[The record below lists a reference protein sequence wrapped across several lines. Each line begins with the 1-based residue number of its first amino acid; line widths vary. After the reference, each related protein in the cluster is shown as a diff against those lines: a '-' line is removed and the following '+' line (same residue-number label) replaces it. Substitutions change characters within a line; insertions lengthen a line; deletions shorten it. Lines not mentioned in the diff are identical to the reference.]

1 MSKMTLMTQ
10 IKRPVVVGE
19 IHRRV
24 KAYAAEHGISVPQAY
39 EELLKKGL
47 ESATTRKESK
57 KDERI

>member
-24 KAYAAEHGISVPQAY
+24 KAYAAEYGISVPQAY

-47 ESATTRKESK
+47 ERVGNDK
-57 KDERI
+57 KGELKR

>member
-10 IKRPVVVGE
+10 IKRPVVVDE

-24 KAYAAEHGISVPQAY
+24 KAYAAKHGISVPQAY

-47 ESATTRKESK
+47 KRVGNDK
-57 KDERI
+57 KGE